1 MRKISFMHA
10 VTRSP
15 GFRSDAG
22 KVHLPPTPPCTPLLL
37 LATNK
42 TTLSSL
48 PAEILDL
55 ILSHLPLASLAACA
69 VLSRLFLP
77 LARQHLYRLL
87 PLRNQRN
94 GQACPTGASTLDE
107 PSTALIS
114 TLEAHSATLAPLA
127 QRLDFDLLSHLPAEE
142 VATILSRVL
151 ALCTGIT
158 DVRLGAGSHGHGMG
172 YRCLLRAL
180 VLHPPAAGRLRVLD
194 IAECAG
200 AAHTLALVL
209 LLTREL
215 KELRIGQFLLEDEDL
230 EVFCAGKKPEC
241 QLEVFA
247 ARQRITPLAFDFCTA
262 SSAATLRAAD
272 LPICEKTALDLSP
285 FSSLTSVTLFLFLS
299 AAPTPFSPSHPSF
312 ASTMARLHRNFASTI
327 ASVPYLQRLTLKGLW
342 DCAITAPPGA
352 SAAVDLV
359 RHAELLEA
367 LPNGH
372 GGLEEL
378 VVKSELN
385 SIALTKWLANDGWWG
400 AQDTTERP
408 KDVDVDP
415 PAEVSGRAIMPP
427 APRRVQGP
435 DIPPSSPQSVASI
448 TPFTSTPAS
457 SPVVQSPLP
466 SRPSTPA
473 HDATRLPFPPSHAP
487 STTPSLRRLQLW
499 QKQTYS
505 AARRLFQA
513 NVREKVDDEARRR
526 GVHVEWRLYEKW

>member
-1 MRKISFMHA
+1 MSGDDGLRD
-10 VTRSP
+10 VV
-15 GFRSDAG
+15 G
-22 KVHLPPTPPCTPLLL
+22 KSR
-37 LATNK
+37 

-48 PAEILDL
+48 PTEILDL
-55 ILSHLPLASLAACA
+55 VLSHLPLPSLAVCA
-69 VLSRLFLP
+69 LLSRSVLP

-94 GQACPTGASTLDE
+94 GQACPTGGSTLDE

-114 TLEAHSATLAPLA
+114 TLEAHRDTLAPLA

-142 VATILSRVL
+142 VATILSRIF
-151 ALCTGIT
+151 ALCTGVV

-180 VLHPPAAGRLRVLD
+180 ILHPPAADRLRVLN
-194 IAECAG
+194 IEQCAG

-209 LLTREL
+209 LKTREL

-230 EVFCAGKKPEC
+230 EVFCSGQKPEC
-241 QLEVFA
+241 QLEVFT
-247 ARQRITPLAFDFCTA
+247 ARQRITPLAFDFCQA
-262 SSAATLRAAD
+262 ASAATLRTAD

-285 FSSLTSVTLFLFLS
+285 FSSLTSVTLFVFLS

-312 ASTMARLHRNFASTI
+312 APTMSRLNRNFASTI

-367 LPNGH
+367 LPH
-372 GGLEEL
+372 ERGGLEKL

-385 SIALTKWLANDGWWG
+385 SIALTRWLANDAWWG
-400 AQDTTERP
+400 AYEVEEAERTS
-408 KDVDVDP
+408 VRGETL
-415 PAEVSGRAIMPP
+415 AEVPDRTPSPP
-427 APRRVQGP
+427 SLRGLLGS
-435 DIPPSSPQSVASI
+435 DIPPSSPPSVASI
-448 TPFTSTPAS
+448 TPFTASPVS
-457 SPVVQSPLP
+457 SPIAQSPLP
-466 SRPSTPA
+466 SRPSTPLETA
-473 HDATRLPFPPSHAP
+473 SLPSPPPHVTS
-487 STTPSLRRLQLW
+487 STVSLRRLQIW

-513 NVREKVDDEARRR
+513 NVREKVDEEARRR
-526 GVHVEWRLYEKW
+526 GVQVEWRMYEKW